1 MKPVRILKNFFTNPI
16 VLGVIVLVCVYAYF
30 ASENKEQKIANGFSA
45 TACADSSQK
54 VLSTLRDIINEQD
67 PENYLKLAKGLTD
80 RGDYPGR
87 SIPNGTS
94 VTVIDTL
101 ESHPEI
107 VQVYIH
113 RENPTSVNPRIEYLW
128 VWEGYICR

>member
-1 MKPVRILKNFFTNPI
+1 MKPVRILKKFFTNPI

-30 ASENKEQKIANGFSA
+30 TSENKEQKIANGFSA
-45 TACADSSQK
+45 TACAGSSQK

-67 PENYLKLAKGLTD
+67 PENYLKLAKGLTN

-113 RENPTSVNPRIEYLW
+113 RENPTSVNPRNEYLW